1 MLDEQGIYFFH
12 ISFLKEVSEDW
23 LSKGHMGNSAKLF
36 MKLVFLKS
44 DETSFVTC
52 DRTIKDLMTC
62 DRTITEVSKTKYIL
76 KSVPGF
82 IDLITEKFLP
92 EGEEESDNDLYALK
106 VASFKRIGSA
116 QAYFLVSDSEK
127 ARIQQLATSKGYS
140 LKIISQKDF
149 EE

>member
-62 DRTITEVSKTKYIL
+62 DRTITEVSKTKYC
-76 KSVPGF
+76 SVKCSADSQEIF
-82 IDLITEKFLP
+82 INTRLFRRCIKE
-92 EGEEESDNDLYALK
+92 
-106 VASFKRIGSA
+106 IG
-116 QAYFLVSDSEK
+116 
-127 ARIQQLATSKGYS
+127 
-140 LKIISQKDF
+140 
-149 EE
+149 